1 MSQKETDVADLLGD
15 SYPGSWRSEIT
26 STDEA
31 RLRSSYS
38 IPSSITLRFAAKKTG
53 ATVRD
58 GVHEVCVYEDMF
70 KAGFRFPFPRVVQEL
85 LHFLQIA
92 PHQLTPNAW
101 KIFFACVVLWPKALG
116 EGKNLSVK
124 EFLKIYE
131 LAEVSGAEYL
141 FNFQERRPTKFIRL
155 TGRSNNK
162 AWRKRFFFAQGD
174 WEFSMTEIIKD
185 PDVPRETRLPS
196 VAGREEPALNPD
208 EENRIDQLWKYAHEC
223 SSKMKF
229 DAIFSLT
236 ILAAYLR
243 YPQIEGLGDEML
255 LEGPRTQLTK
265 KRSGVDIEASRLSI
279 PGGKRS
285 KVSSDN
291 LTLTID
297 EPLRRPRVQLSLPK
311 EMAFPRKSRYDKGK
325 NKADPSSPEDPQSV
339 GSFSTLRTEGRR
351 DISTV
356 FDLLTNTRPSREV
369 SVSVRENNPLIIPSR
384 DISLIAKGSD
394 SLIPPL
400 LEVAHPPLLPSFAD
414 SPDLPT
420 TGAIQENPPSD
431 AETMEPSASNEVD
444 KSGAFPLQPDPMDDD
459 EVTGSLKGHS
469 TNDRFFTANPNVHG
483 PSSHRTSSESIK
495 FLGREI
501 NWAGDPLE
509 AFADLI
515 PGNSAT
521 DAVALSRKETMNKMF
536 QHLIDVS
543 PSNFSSSPCPF
554 IELN

>member
-1 MSQKETDVADLLGD
+1 MSQKETDIADLLGD

-26 STDEA
+26 SMDEA

-38 IPSSITLRFAAKKTG
+38 ILSSITLRFAAKKNG
-53 ATVRD
+53 ATVKD
-58 GVHEVCVYEDMF
+58 GMHEVCVYEDMF
-70 KAGFRFPFPRVVQEL
+70 KAGFRFPFPRVVREL

-101 KIFFACVVLWPKALG
+101 KIFFACVILWPKALG

-131 LAEVSGAEYL
+131 LAEVPDAEYL

-196 VAGREEPALNPD
+196 VVGREEPVLTSD
-208 EENRIDQLWKYAHEC
+208 EENRINQLWKYAHEC
-223 SSKMKF
+223 PSKMKF

-255 LEGPRTQLTK
+255 PEGPRTQLTK
-265 KRSGVDIEASRLSI
+265 KRSGTDIKASRLSI
-279 PGGKRS
+279 PSGKRS
-285 KVSSDN
+285 KVSSDTP
-291 LTLTID
+291 TLTID
-297 EPLRRPRVQLSLPK
+297 EPLRRSRAQLSLPK
-311 EMAFPRKSRYDKGK
+311 EMAFPRRSRYDKGK
-325 NKADPSSPEDPQSV
+325 NKADPSSPKGPQSV
-339 GSFSTLRTEGRR
+339 DSFSTLHTESRK

-356 FDLLTNTRPSREV
+356 FDLLAHTRPSREV
-369 SVSVRENNPLIIPSR
+369 SVSVKEGNPMIIPSR
-384 DISLIAKGSD
+384 DISLIANGSD
-394 SLIPPL
+394 SLISLL
-400 LEVAHPPLLPSFAD
+400 LEVAHPPLLPSIVD

-420 TGAIQENPPSD
+420 TGAVQEHHASG
-431 AETMEPSASNEVD
+431 AETMEPSASDEVD
-444 KSGAFPLQPDPMDDD
+444 RSGAFPSQPDPMDGG
-459 EVTGSLKGHS
+459 EVTGSLKGCS
-469 TNDRFFTANPNVHG
+469 TNDRFFAVNPNIHG
-483 PSSHRTSSESIK
+483 SSSHRTSSESIK

-501 NWAGDPLE
+501 NWTGDPLE
-509 AFADLI
+509 AFANLI
-515 PGNSAT
+515 PRNSAT
-521 DAVALSRKETMNKMF
+521 DAVASSRKETMNKMF

-543 PSNFSSSPCPF
+543 PTNFSSFPCPF
-554 IELN
+554 TEL